1 MESFKASGAAKRRR
15 LMCGAMPGDGVKV
28 KNETSAEHEVGSESP
43 EKGKLEMDDLWLELK
58 RQTEDMENHIR
69 RLVSCD
75 NESSLAQAAAKVP
88 ESVGALGA
96 ADEEATP
103 RHKKIKVT
111 FVAMA
116 ATEHPSL
123 PAMEQ
128 PYKLAKQSGVQNIWW
143 GTKAFAWGV
152 KFPKLDSKGNTFS
165 WTNRVF
171 AVKKFMVPG
180 RTAAEADAAA
190 LEAAKAF
197 RTELVEKGILRDSRL
212 KDPNFTSEVP
222 GVRWDKTAE
231 KWRVQIQNRKMW
243 IEGGYFTEKAAAE
256 AKALELREKHG
267 LQLQVKPVPTLANL
281 PMFHPKVPHP
291 GVVWFVRDQTWR
303 ASCYVGG
310 ARREFRVR
318 PKDHSEV
325 ELERSF
331 NAAVRWR
338 KKQEKEKKGKV
349 VKPKAKPGK
358 NQ

>member
-43 EKGKLEMDDLWLELK
+43 EKGKMEMDDLWLQLK
-58 RQTEDMENHIR
+58 RQTEDMENHIF

-111 FVAMA
+111 SVAMA

-190 LEAAKAF
+190 
-197 RTELVEKGILRDSRL
+197 G
-212 KDPNFTSEVP
+212 
-222 GVRWDKTAE
+222 
-231 KWRVQIQNRKMW
+231 
-243 IEGGYFTEKAAAE
+243 
-256 AKALELREKHG
+256 
-267 LQLQVKPVPTLANL
+267 
-281 PMFHPKVPHP
+281 
-291 GVVWFVRDQTWR
+291 
-303 ASCYVGG
+303 
-310 ARREFRVR
+310 
-318 PKDHSEV
+318 
-325 ELERSF
+325 
-331 NAAVRWR
+331 
-338 KKQEKEKKGKV
+338 
-349 VKPKAKPGK
+349 
-358 NQ
+358 